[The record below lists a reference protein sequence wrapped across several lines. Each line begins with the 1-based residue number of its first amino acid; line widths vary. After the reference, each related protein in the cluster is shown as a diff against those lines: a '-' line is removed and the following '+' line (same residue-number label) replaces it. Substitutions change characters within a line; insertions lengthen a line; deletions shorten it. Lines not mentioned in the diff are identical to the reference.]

1 MDASVPT
8 DIATALAR
16 LIRSRRSI
24 RRYLE
29 RPVAPGTVDRLLTA
43 AGWAPSLH
51 NRQPWRFRIVTDEA
65 TKARLSTAMGARL
78 RADRAADGDEAADIE
93 RDVARSYAR
102 ITGAP
107 VVFLVA
113 LTRAAN
119 DAYPDERR
127 GHAEYLMAVQSTAM
141 AVQNLLLAAHAE
153 GLGACW
159 MCAPLFCPEI
169 ARVALALPEDWEPQ
183 ALVTLGWPAGR
194 GKPASRRPVG
204 AVADRAVP
212 GQGARR

>member
-8 DIATALAR
+8 DIATALAA

-29 RPVAPGTVDRLLTA
+29 RPVAPETVDRLLAA

-65 TKARLSTAMGARL
+65 TKAHLATAMGARL
-78 RADRAADGDEAADIE
+78 RADRAADGDEAAAIE

-107 VVFLVA
+107 VVILVA
-113 LTRAAN
+113 LTRAAI
-119 DAYPDERR
+119 DA
-127 GHAEYLMAVQSTAM
+127 
-141 AVQNLLLAAHAE
+141 
-153 GLGACW
+153 
-159 MCAPLFCPEI
+159 
-169 ARVALALPEDWEPQ
+169 
-183 ALVTLGWPAGR
+183 
-194 GKPASRRPVG
+194 
-204 AVADRAVP
+204 
-212 GQGARR
+212 